1 MRPGD
6 DAYDDDNTSIR
17 KGKYFNA
24 NRHRNG
30 EKETETNRDRDRLK
44 QRKRLW
50 HVIGV
55 LTACP
60 FLYPMM
66 LSAAILLRSNTINRA
81 ELCNYLATR
90 AVERH
95 EGWSLSTPSSTG
107 PSIVRACCVV
117 SLPPPPSPTPH
128 YSPCPTT
135 FRPVHTAFCLVI
147 VGTCVCVCV

>member
-6 DAYDDDNTSIR
+6 DEYDDDNTSIR
-17 KGKYFNA
+17 KVKYFNV

-30 EKETETNRDRDRLK
+30 EKETETNRDRNRE
-44 QRKRLW
+44 RERLW

-55 LTACP
+55 ITACP
-60 FLYPMM
+60 FLHPMM

-107 PSIVRACCVV
+107 PSIV
-117 SLPPPPSPTPH
+117 
-128 YSPCPTT
+128 
-135 FRPVHTAFCLVI
+135 
-147 VGTCVCVCV
+147 